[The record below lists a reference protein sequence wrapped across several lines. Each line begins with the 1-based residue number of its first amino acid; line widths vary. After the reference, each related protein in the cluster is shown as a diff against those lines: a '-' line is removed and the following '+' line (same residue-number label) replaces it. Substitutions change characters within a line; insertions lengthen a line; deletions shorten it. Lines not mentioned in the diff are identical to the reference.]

1 MIEIYNRDPSDFN
14 YKSDIVEITQP
25 VEICLGQLKMFR
37 LTNKGDVLGYPK
49 FGLKLEVLVFTLELS
64 EKTLRD
70 EIEQG
75 LRFYVPLFAQLGGYF
90 DLKFYQGTERDIAL
104 LDFYIPQNG
113 NESPLISLKVS

>member
-1 MIEIYNRDPSDFN
+1 
-14 YKSDIVEITQP
+14 
-25 VEICLGQLKMFR
+25 MFL
-37 LTNKGDVLGYPK
+37 LTNKGDVLGDPK
-49 FGLKLEVLVFTLELS
+49 FGLNLEDLVFSLELS

>member
-25 VEICLGQLKMFR
+25 VEICLGQLKMFL
-37 LTNKGDVLGYPK
+37 LTNKGDVLGDPK
-49 FGLKLEVLVFTLELS
+49 FGLNLEDLVFSLELS

-113 NESPLISLKVS
+113 NESPLISLKVT

>member
-25 VEICLGQLKMFR
+25 VEICLGQLKMFL
-37 LTNKGDVLGYPK
+37 LTNKGDVLGDPK
-49 FGLKLEVLVFTLELS
+49 FGLNLEDLVFSLELS

-113 NESPLISLKVS
+113 NESPLISSKVT

>member
-25 VEICLGQLKMFR
+25 VEICLGQLKMFL
-37 LTNKGDVLGYPK
+37 LTNKGDVLGDPK
-49 FGLKLEVLVFTLELS
+49 FGLNLEDLVFSLELS

-75 LRFYVPLFAQLGGYF
+75 LRFYVHLFAQLGGYF

>member
-25 VEICLGQLKMFR
+25 VEICLGQLKMFL
-37 LTNKGDVLGYPK
+37 LTNKGDVLGDPK
-49 FGLKLEVLVFTLELS
+49 FGLNLEDLVFSLELS